1 MFKRSLG
8 LDAIRLIACIMVVVF
23 HASKTASTPR
33 YFGPQ
38 GHDWLF
44 EVEHI
49 RMPLF
54 FVLSGYLMSTLYLR
68 RASGGALAADF
79 LLKRAKKIFPLYWLA
94 LGIMSVATIVVVGS
108 LPFDDTA
115 GVIKTLL
122 LLPQDPSEVG
132 GTGAPIVYPAW
143 VLQYEILAYGLVAL
157 SMCSRLL
164 LGGFLWFWP
173 AIYVIGAGSDTWLL
187 SFLGSQWLLIFWFG
201 VVLGQFLGGVEVR
214 RDVAFLW
221 AFAWFVVALVARR
234 EGLIDKVTE
243 ELTFGL
249 AFCGL
254 ILAVRSLSYMGVQRR
269 LAAVVRTGSDASYAT
284 FLFHIGVV
292 SAGCRI
298 VQACGL
304 AGTAGHIVSVLL
316 CLVVSL
322 ALGVW
327 VNRHIEPR
335 IAHLLNRRATEAPVA
350 TPSGNV

>member
-1 MFKRSLG
+1 MTKRSLG
-8 LDAIRLIACIMVVVF
+8 LDAIRLIACLMVVVF
-23 HASKTASTPR
+23 HASKTASTSR

-44 EVEHI
+44 EIEHI

-68 RASGGALAADF
+68 RASGTALAADF

-94 LGIMSVATIVVVGS
+94 LGIMSLATVVVVGF
-108 LPFDDTA
+108 LPFDDTL

-132 GTGAPIVYPAW
+132 GTGAPVVYPAW

-157 SMCSRLL
+157 SMCSRFL

-173 AIYVIGAGSDTWLL
+173 ALYVVAAGTDTWLL

-214 RDVAFLW
+214 RGAAILW
-221 AFAWFVVALVARR
+221 AVAWFVVALVAKR
-234 EGLIDKVTE
+234 EGLIDQVTE

-254 ILAVRSLSYMGVQRR
+254 ILAVRSFNYLDVQRG
-269 LAAVVRTGSDASYAT
+269 LASIVRAGSDASYAT

-304 AGTAGHIVSVLL
+304 DGAAGHLISVLL
-316 CLVVSL
+316 CLVVSFGV
-322 ALGVW
+322 GVW

-335 IAHLLNRRATEAPVA
+335 IAHFLNRRTTEAPFA